1 MVSNAKLF
9 LYSLLVSSQQFTY
22 LDTLVNKSRETVTFA
37 LIENAADVIKG
48 SEEWVQGIRASL
60 QEQGYAVEPID
71 VRLWANRR
79 EALREKLASKD
90 VLWVC
95 GGHTYYLR
103 WILKE
108 TGADEII
115 KELVAEGKVYA
126 GWSAG
131 AIIAG
136 PTTQFFDE
144 MGDDPN
150 EVPKVIFEGLHLSDI
165 VVVPHGDN
173 PDFAEGA
180 RRAMKR
186 LDDEGFTT
194 LLLSDNQ
201 VFVAHG
207 NNHTVV

>member
-1 MVSNAKLF
+1 MLNAKLF
-9 LYSLLVSSQQFTY
+9 LYSLLVSDEQFVY
-22 LDTLVNKSRETVTFA
+22 LDALVNKTRETITFA
-37 LIENAADVIKG
+37 LIENATDVIEG
-48 SEEWVQGIRASL
+48 SEEWVKGIRVSL
-60 QEQGYAVEPID
+60 QEQGYVVETID
-71 VRLWANRR
+71 LRHWMDKK

-90 VLWVC
+90 VIWVC

-103 WILKE
+103 WILMK

-136 PTTQFFDE
+136 PTTRCFDE
-144 MGDDPN
+144 MGDDPS
-150 EVPKVIFEGLHLSDI
+150 EAPEAVFEGLHLLDI

-180 RRAMKR
+180 QRAMKR
-186 LDDEGFTT
+186 LDGEGFTT
-194 LLLSDNQ
+194 LMLADNQ
-201 VFVAHG
+201 VVVVHG
-207 NNHTVV
+207 DKHIVV

>member
-1 MVSNAKLF
+1 MIPNAKLF
-9 LYSLLVSSQQFTY
+9 LYSLLVSGEQFVY
-22 LDTLVNKSRETVTFA
+22 LDALVGKSREAITFA
-37 LIENAADVIKG
+37 LIENAADVIEG
-48 SEEWVQGIRASL
+48 SEEWVRGIRNSL

-71 VRLWANRR
+71 VRHWTNKR

-90 VLWVC
+90 VIWVC

-103 WILKE
+103 WILME

-131 AIIAG
+131 AIVAG
-136 PTTQFFDE
+136 PTTRYFDE

-150 EVPKVIFEGLHLSDI
+150 DAPTTIFEGLCLSDI

-173 PDFAEGA
+173 PEFSEGA
-180 RRAMKR
+180 QRARKR

-194 LLLSDNQ
+194 LLLSDSE
-201 VFVAHG
+201 VAIVDG
-207 NNHTVV
+207 EQLRIV